1 MARLASI
8 VRRRGLEETDAIVIG
23 AGQAGLTLSHELGR
37 RGVAQ
42 EVLERGRVGER
53 WRSERWESLNL
64 LTPNWLNRLRGGA
77 AHADTDGFLHRR
89 EFLGYLRSYANST
102 GTRVR
107 ESVEVLAVEKR
118 RGRFHVRTDSGDWL
132 ARSVVVATGDCDTLN
147 RPPQAMTAPPWL
159 VQVDANRYRTPG
171 QLPSGGVLVVGA
183 GASGQQIASELRR
196 SGRRV
201 VIAAGRHAR
210 MLRRYRGKD
219 IWHWI
224 ERLGDLEH
232 TIDEMPDR
240 DVARRALSF
249 GLSGRNGGEDLD
261 LSRLNTL
268 GITVTG
274 RLEGWD
280 GATARFSDNI
290 EIDIADSELRLHRL
304 LDRIDDHIDT
314 QLRGASGAPAS
325 EPVPPIALPAP
336 PRSVDLGAER
346 ITTVIWATGYRRTY
360 PWLHVPVLDST
371 GEIEHRYGITAAPG
385 LYVLGLRFQRRRAS
399 HFIGGVG
406 PDAAYLAEH
415 LTTCG
420 QQLPSTASRPCALP
434 TRAAPSFAAIA

>member
-1 MARLASI
+1 
-8 VRRRGLEETDAIVIG
+8 VEETDAVVIG
-23 AGQAGLTLSHELGR
+23 AGQAGLTFSHDLSR
-37 RGVAQ
+37 RGVAH

-77 AHADTDGFLHRR
+77 AHADKDGFLHRR
-89 EFLGYLRSYANST
+89 EFVDYLRSYANLT

-107 ESVEVLAVEKR
+107 ESVDVLAVEKR
-118 RGRFHVRTDSGDWL
+118 RGGFHVRTDSGEWL
-132 ARSVVVATGDCDTLN
+132 ARNVVVATGDCDTVS
-147 RPPQAMTAPPWL
+147 RPPHAIAAPPWL

-171 QLPSGGVLVVGA
+171 RLPPGGVLVVGA
-183 GASGQQIASELRR
+183 GASGQQIAMELRR

-224 ERLGDLEH
+224 ERLGDLEQ

-240 DVARRALSF
+240 EAARRALSF
-249 GLSGRNGGEDLD
+249 GLSGRTGGENLD
-261 LSRLNTL
+261 LSRLSAL

-280 GATARFSDNI
+280 GATARFSDNL
-290 EIDIADSELRLHRL
+290 EIDIADSELRMHRL

-314 QLRGASGAPAS
+314 QPNGASCVPAR
-325 EPVPPIALPAP
+325 EPVPPIALPAAP
-336 PRSVDLGAER
+336 CSLDLGGER

-360 PWLHVPVLDST
+360 PWLHVPVLDIA
-371 GEIEHRYGITAAPG
+371 GEIEHRYGITPVAG

-406 PDAAYLAEH
+406 ADAAYLAEH

-420 QQLPSTASRPCALP
+420 QQRPSTASRPGALA
-434 TRAAPSFAAIA
+434 TRVAPSFAAIA

>member
-1 MARLASI
+1 MARLGSI
-8 VRRRGLEETDAIVIG
+8 VHRRGVEETDAVVIG
-23 AGQAGLTLSHELGR
+23 AGQAGLTLGHELTR
-37 RGVAQ
+37 RGVAY

-64 LTPNWLNRLRGGA
+64 LTPNWLNRLRGSA
-77 AHADTDGFLHRR
+77 AHADTDGFLDRR
-89 EFLGYLRSYANST
+89 EFLDYLRSYANSA
-102 GTRVR
+102 GPRVR
-107 ESVEVLAVEKR
+107 ESVDVLAVEKR

-132 ARSVVVATGDCDTLN
+132 ARNVVVATGDCDTVN
-147 RPPQAMTAPPWL
+147 RPPQATSAPPWL

-210 MLRRYRGKD
+210 MVRRYRGKD

-224 ERLGDLEH
+224 ERLGDLEQ

-240 DVARRALSF
+240 DAARRALSF
-249 GLSGRNGGEDLD
+249 GLSGRNGGENLD
-261 LSRLNTL
+261 LSRLAAL

-274 RLEGWD
+274 RLEGWH
-280 GATARFSDNI
+280 GATARFSDNL
-290 EIDIADSELRLHRL
+290 EIDIADSDLRMHRL
-304 LDRIDDHIDT
+304 LERIDDHIDM
-314 QLRGASGAPAS
+314 QPDGASCAPARES
-325 EPVPPIALPAP
+325 VPPTVLPAP
-336 PRSVDLGAER
+336 PSSLDLGSER

-360 PWLHVPVLDST
+360 SWLHAPVLDGA
-371 GEIEHRYGITAAPG
+371 GEIEHRYGVTAVPG

-406 PDAAYLAEH
+406 ADAAYLAEH

-420 QQLPSTASRPCALP
+420 QQHPSTASRPCAVP
-434 TRAAPSFAAIA
+434 TRVAPSLAATA

>member
-1 MARLASI
+1 MARLGSI
-8 VRRRGLEETDAIVIG
+8 VRRRGVEETDAVVIG
-23 AGQAGLTLSHELGR
+23 AGQAGLTLSHELTR
-37 RGVAQ
+37 RGVAH

-53 WRSERWESLNL
+53 WRSERWKSLNL

-89 EFLGYLRSYANST
+89 EFVDYLRSYANLT
-102 GTRVR
+102 GTGVR
-107 ESVEVLAVEKR
+107 ESVDVLDVEKR
-118 RGRFHVRTDSGDWL
+118 RGGFHVRTDSGDWL
-132 ARSVVVATGDCDTLN
+132 ARNVVVATGDCDTVN
-147 RPPQAMTAPPWL
+147 RPPQAIAAPPWL

-171 QLPSGGVLVVGA
+171 RLPPGGVLVVGA

-224 ERLGDLEH
+224 ERLGDLEQ

-249 GLSGRNGGEDLD
+249 GLSGRNDGENLD
-261 LSRLNTL
+261 LSRLSAL

-280 GATARFSDNI
+280 GATARFSDNL
-290 EIDIADSELRLHRL
+290 EIDIADSELRMHRL

-314 QLRGASGAPAS
+314 QPNGASCVPAR

-336 PRSVDLGAER
+336 PCSLDLGSER
-346 ITTVIWATGYRRTY
+346 ITSVIWATGYRRTY
-360 PWLHVPVLDST
+360 PWLHVPVLDSA
-371 GEIEHRYGITAAPG
+371 GEIEHRYGITPVAG

-406 PDAAYLAEH
+406 TDAAYLAEH

-420 QQLPSTASRPCALP
+420 QQRPSTASRPCDLA
-434 TRAAPSFAAIA
+434 TRVAPSFAAIA